1 MARMAIGAIADSAIR
16 VGLADGM
23 TTEATTLRGCTAFQ
37 FGQGMR
43 GTFDCTRLKL
53 FGERDLLRREILVT
67 RHRCPGC
74 RRMTAAQEL
83 FIDCFMAGA
92 AIRRCDPR
100 IDDKTIVIRAAL
112 AHGHLMAIQAG
123 DAFLR
128 VRAQFKFVDDGILQ
142 VPMALGALAART
154 NEGCARLIH
163 FRPRTARVHEKSRD
177 HQASGQSDCDK
188 DSAKSHRGLMM
199 PMLALV

>member
-1 MARMAIGAIADSAIR
+1 
-16 VGLADGM
+16 
-23 TTEATTLRGCTAFQ
+23 
-37 FGQGMR
+37 
-43 GTFDCTRLKL
+43 
-53 FGERDLLRREILVT
+53 
-67 RHRCPGC
+67 
-74 RRMTAAQEL
+74 MTAAQEL

-128 VRAQFKFVDDGILQ
+128 VLAQLKLVDDGILQ

-199 PMLALV
+199 PMLVLVRGLSKDSDTSGFAIYRRRFAKTIEPMAHAQNGMPP